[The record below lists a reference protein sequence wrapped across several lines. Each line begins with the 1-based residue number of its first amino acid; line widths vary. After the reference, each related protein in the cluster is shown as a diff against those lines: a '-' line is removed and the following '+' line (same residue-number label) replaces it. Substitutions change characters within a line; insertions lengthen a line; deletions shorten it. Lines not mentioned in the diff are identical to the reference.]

1 MSNYDTMIEKQK
13 RKKSLFARNL
23 VRCLEL
29 LAVVLSILGRSRI
42 ARFLSTKVTLD
53 VVVEVTDKFGAR
65 AGHRLSTF
73 IAAVVAEPM
82 IVAYVVAGVLV
93 VVNLLAFPETHVDE
107 SFRIFW
113 KITCA
118 VYEGCIF
125 ESKEENTAVERF
137 SDTALVK

>member
-23 VRCLEL
+23 VRCLEV
-29 LAVVLSILGRSRI
+29 LALVLSILGRSRI

-93 VVNLLAFPETHVDE
+93 VVNLLVLLVRRGKRKRRQGR
-107 SFRIFW
+107 SF
-113 KITCA
+113 
-118 VYEGCIF
+118 
-125 ESKEENTAVERF
+125 
-137 SDTALVK
+137 D